1 MNLIN
6 LLYPLFLTLLI
17 ETPIYFEFGNK
28 RSVKTLLCLTLLN
41 IVSNLLFNL
50 IYIALDYSHVFLII
64 GEIIVTFIEG
74 AFLYLI
80 FNSIKKSF
88 LTIPANFM
96 SYIIGTLL
104 NNYLI
109 ITKNDILISSLVFE
123 VLFLL
128 YFFIEFFINVRKLL
142 KSR

>member
-1 MNLIN
+1 M
-6 LLYPLFLTLLI
+6 
-17 ETPIYFEFGNK
+17 
-28 RSVKTLLCLTLLN
+28 
-41 IVSNLLFNL
+41 
-50 IYIALDYSHVFLII
+50 

-88 LTIPANFM
+88 LTIPANFL

-104 NNYLI
+104 NNYLV
-109 ITKNDILISSLVFE
+109 ITESDILIASLVFE